1 MTSQPFVANG
11 PDGPI
16 AGTVD
21 GDGPPLLLLH
31 GGPAITDYMSM
42 LDAETGGWRRISYQQ
57 RGLAPSTLTGPFT
70 VENHVADAIAV
81 LDELGVDRAV
91 LLGHSWGGHLG
102 LHLALAAPDRVTGLV
117 SVDPL
122 GTVDDGGVTEM
133 GQHLDERLTTEGA
146 EAFAAVV
153 ERLGGPEPDDDD
165 ATESLRLRWPGYFG
179 DPADI
184 APFPPGMR
192 MSLAGYVGT
201 FGSVMEHLADGFAA
215 KLAGIGIPVVFV
227 LGEKSPMPVSQG
239 EQTAALLPRAEVV
252 IVPGGGHLPWYEQ
265 PGCVAG
271 ALSRLA

>member
-1 MTSQPFVANG
+1 VTSQPFVANG

-31 GGPAITDYMSM
+31 GGPAMTDYMSG
-42 LDAETGGWRRISYQQ
+42 LDAETGGWRRIRYQQ

-91 LLGHSWGGHLG
+91 LLGHSWGGFLG
-102 LHLALAAPDRVTGLV
+102 LHLALAVPDRVAGLV

-122 GTVDDGGVTEM
+122 GAVGDGGVTEM
-133 GQHLDERLTTEGA
+133 GQHLDERMLPENA
-146 EAFAAVV
+146 EAFAAVA

-165 ATESLRLRWPGYFG
+165 ATEALRLRWPGYFG
-179 DPADI
+179 DPAVI
-184 APFPPGMR
+184 LPFSPDWR
-192 MSLAGYVGT
+192 VSLAAYAGA
-201 FGSVMEHLADGFAA
+201 FGSVMEHLTGGFAG
-215 KLAGIGIPVVFV
+215 KLAGIDIPVVFV

-239 EQTAALLPRAEVV
+239 EQTAALLPRAEVM
-252 IVPGGGHLPWYEQ
+252 IVPGGGHLPWFEQ
-265 PGCVAG
+265 PGSIAE
-271 ALSRLA
+271 ALGRLG